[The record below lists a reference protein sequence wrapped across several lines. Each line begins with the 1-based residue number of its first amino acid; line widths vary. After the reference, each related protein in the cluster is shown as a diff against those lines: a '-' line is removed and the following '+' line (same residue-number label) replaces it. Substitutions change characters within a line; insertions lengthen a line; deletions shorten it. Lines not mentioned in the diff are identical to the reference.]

1 MRGVVGFFYFKV
13 VDKDI
18 TFCFVVAVFTET
30 EVEVQFVRGILV
42 CVNVEGIFVPAFV
55 FAVFLCD
62 FDNGVVGQIF
72 ALAKGKVRFAA
83 AVDVFCVQRNGYFV
97 ISAALEVKG
106 IRGVK
111 AHSRVGDVID
121 CENAA
126 VSFDRSRVNGVFVHK
141 GDFAVFCIDFVH
153 KTVVAVGV
161 GCRNSVVKIRI
172 IRRGFVIEAAVG
184 NGKSNRFYVFGGQDG
199 IVFDGVQ
206 TDIVKES
213 VTACFVFVAQ
223 VVVAQHELQ
232 FKRCAAVVFS
242 VDNEGISR
250 PFADGD
256 RVETCIAF
264 GCGNRRARRI
274 TFCDF
279 DRRAFFLAAV
289 KVCRSY
295 VDLQKVFRV
304 CRRAELRRSVHIVT
318 GFRVVYHKNVVVLII
333 IFRVFFVRQ
342 AVCVE
347 LRESAPCAEVRVIRK
362 VDNAAFYGFELG
374 KGAAFGIRRRRTGET
389 RRGVR
394 ISFVRRRVRPEIA
407 VGE

>member
-1 MRGVVGFFYFKV
+1 M
-13 VDKDI
+13 
-18 TFCFVVAVFTET
+18 
-30 EVEVQFVRGILV
+30 
-42 CVNVEGIFVPAFV
+42 
-55 FAVFLCD
+55 
-62 FDNGVVGQIF
+62 
-72 ALAKGKVRFAA
+72 
-83 AVDVFCVQRNGYFV
+83 
-97 ISAALEVKG
+97 
-106 IRGVK
+106 
-111 AHSRVGDVID
+111 
-121 CENAA
+121 
-126 VSFDRSRVNGVFVHK
+126 SFDRSRVNGVIVHK
-141 GDFAVFCIDFVH
+141 GDFAVFCVDFVH

-184 NGKSNRFYVFGGQDG
+184 HRKGNRFYVFGGQDG
-199 IVFDGVQ
+199 IVFDGGQ

-342 AVCVE
+342 AFRGE
-347 LRESAPCAEVRVIRK
+347 FRESAPCAEVRVIRK
-362 VDNAAFYGFELG
+362 VDNASFYGFELG

-394 ISFVRRRVRPEIA
+394 ISAVRRRVRPEIA

>member
-1 MRGVVGFFYFKV
+1 MRGVVGFFDFKV

-18 TFCFVVAVFTET
+18 TFRFVVAVFTET

-42 CVNVEGIFVPAFV
+42 CVNVEGIFVPAVV

-72 ALAKGKVRFAA
+72 LTKGKVRFA
-83 AVDVFCVQRNGYFV
+83 VFDVFRVQRNGYFV

-106 IRGVK
+106 VRGVK

-126 VSFDRSRVNGVFVHK
+126 VTFDCVCGYFVFVHK

-184 NGKSNRFYVFGGQDG
+184 NGKGNRFYVFGGQDG
-199 IVFDGVQ
+199 IVFDGGQ

-223 VVVAQHELQ
+223 VVAQHELQ
-232 FKRCAAVVFS
+232 FQRSAAVVFS

-289 KVCRSY
+289 KVCGSH

-333 IFRVFFVRQ
+333 IFRVFFARQ
-342 AVCVE
+342 AFRVE
-347 LRESAPCAEVRVIRK
+347 LRESAPCAEILIIRK

-374 KGAAFGIRRRRTGET
+374 KGAAFCIRRRRTGET

-407 VGE
+407 VCE

>member
-1 MRGVVGFFYFKV
+1 M
-13 VDKDI
+13 
-18 TFCFVVAVFTET
+18 
-30 EVEVQFVRGILV
+30 EVKFVRGILV
-42 CVNVEGIFVPAFV
+42 CVNVENVFFPAGV
-55 FAVFLCD
+55 FGVFSD
-62 FDNGVVGQIF
+62 GDNCIVGQIF
-72 ALAKGKVRFAA
+72 ALAKGKVRAA
-83 AVDVFCVQRNGYFV
+83 AFDIIRVQRNGYFV

-126 VSFDRSRVNGVFVHK
+126 VSFDRSRVNGVIVHK
-141 GDFAVFCIDFVH
+141 GDFAVFCVDFVH

-184 NGKSNRFYVFGGQDG
+184 HRKGNRFYVFGGQDG
-199 IVFDGVQ
+199 IVFDGGQ

-342 AVCVE
+342 AFRVE
-347 LRESAPCAEVRVIRK
+347 FRESAPCAEILIIRK

>member
-1 MRGVVGFFYFKV
+1 M
-13 VDKDI
+13 
-18 TFCFVVAVFTET
+18 
-30 EVEVQFVRGILV
+30 EVQFVRGILV
-42 CVNVEGIFVPAFV
+42 CVNVEGIFVPAVV

-72 ALAKGKVRFAA
+72 ALTKGKVRFA
-83 AVDVFCVQRNGYFV
+83 VFDVFRVQRNGYFV

-126 VSFDRSRVNGVFVHK
+126 VSFDCVCGYFVFVHK
-141 GDFAVFCIDFVH
+141 GDFAVFCVDFVH

-184 NGKSNRFYVFGGQDG
+184 HRKGNRFYVFGGQDG
-199 IVFDGVQ
+199 VVFDGGQ

-232 FKRCAAVVFS
+232 FQRSAAVVFS

-289 KVCRSY
+289 KVCRSH

-304 CRRAELRRSVHIVT
+304 CRNAELRRSVHIVT

-333 IFRVFFVRQ
+333 IFRVFFARQ
-342 AVCVE
+342 AFRVE
-347 LRESAPCAEVRVIRK
+347 LRERAPCAEILIIRK

>member
-1 MRGVVGFFYFKV
+1 M
-13 VDKDI
+13 
-18 TFCFVVAVFTET
+18 
-30 EVEVQFVRGILV
+30 EVQFVRGILV
-42 CVNVEGIFVPAFV
+42 CVNVEGIFVPAGVCGV
-55 FAVFLCD
+55 FYD
-62 FDNGVVGQIF
+62 GDNFIVGQIF
-72 ALAKGKVRFAA
+72 ALTKGKVCAA
-83 AVDVFCVQRNGYFV
+83 AFDIIRVQRNGYFV

-111 AHSRVGDVID
+111 AHSRFGDVVDCKNIAVIFVVIFEGVRID
-121 CENAA
+121 
-126 VSFDRSRVNGVFVHK
+126 FVFADQS
-141 GDFAVFCIDFVH
+141 DFAVFCIDFVH

-172 IRRGFVIEAAVG
+172 IRRGFVIEIAVG
-184 NGKSNRFYVFGGQDG
+184 HRKGNRFYVFGGQDG
-199 IVFDGVQ
+199 IVFDGGQ

-333 IFRVFFVRQ
+333 IFRVFFARQ
-342 AVCVE
+342 AFRVE
-347 LRESAPCAEVRVIRK
+347 FRESAPCAEILIIRK

-407 VGE
+407 VCE